1 MKQNFKIV
9 FCIGVAFLFSFV
21 VLGLFLEAYSQGI
34 LTSEKNIISV
44 GGMFNQNPKQITL
57 DVLKNVLG
65 DSKTDNVN
73 MNSLG
78 FRGDEFEQIKPVKTF
93 LVCL

>member
-44 GGMFNQNPKQITL
+44 GGMFNQNPNK
-57 DVLKNVLG
+57 
-65 DSKTDNVN
+65 
-73 MNSLG
+73 
-78 FRGDEFEQIKPVKTF
+78 
-93 LVCL
+93 